1 MPAQGKKTAGFW
13 IGAAVIALVTV
24 AAVIRWLYTLP
35 ERTNEAQQSAV
46 VVSSSPPGLK
56 NLQVQVWVSDSVIA
70 PGKSVQMAVRFE
82 NGTGQDLKGLRVE
95 ASEPGFEHKDLVLK
109 SDVLAKNSAM
119 ETSAVELKPTN
130 EHGKYRVTVRYWATD
145 TDGLEHEGAV
155 STPPIMVRDEH
166 AERWYLVYRR
176 VVSLFKDLTLPIVLT
191 VLGLLF
197 QNWQSERDKE
207 AKRQEAKRDD
217 EQRAKEDERDERLK
231 SRDAAEA
238 RRQEIWKTIL
248 PQFYSLS
255 EEHYLPIVRSLRAM
269 ARYRLATPATATA
282 DQKNRLLFEF
292 LFLLLR
298 MDILRRKRG
307 QIFFKSRKGEWVA
320 SGAWKVLI
328 LGSEDALGR
337 TSIDAALGKLT
348 VDITY
353 QQFCFLLSSTQAI
366 KDIQAKFETW
376 LLNPDAKRNF
386 YSHTDLTVIM
396 QKTMYFEANRPF
408 DRDWYEVATKFD
420 LEEPAKYKFPEGPIC
435 DDDVK
440 ELKKDLTSYLEEVRS
455 YLDSFKGPKI

>member
-207 AKRQEAKRDD
+207 AKRQEEKRDE

-238 RRQEIWKTIL
+238 RLQ
-248 PQFYSLS
+248 
-255 EEHYLPIVRSLRAM
+255 
-269 ARYRLATPATATA
+269 
-282 DQKNRLLFEF
+282 
-292 LFLLLR
+292 
-298 MDILRRKRG
+298 
-307 QIFFKSRKGEWVA
+307 
-320 SGAWKVLI
+320 
-328 LGSEDALGR
+328 
-337 TSIDAALGKLT
+337 
-348 VDITY
+348 
-353 QQFCFLLSSTQAI
+353 
-366 KDIQAKFETW
+366 
-376 LLNPDAKRNF
+376 
-386 YSHTDLTVIM
+386 
-396 QKTMYFEANRPF
+396 
-408 DRDWYEVATKFD
+408 
-420 LEEPAKYKFPEGPIC
+420 
-435 DDDVK
+435 
-440 ELKKDLTSYLEEVRS
+440 
-455 YLDSFKGPKI
+455 